1 MSKSCCFA
9 VVLAVICLSVIL
21 LSLEADAQPTSATA
35 TTDATTPC
43 GSSKLEEVANMIE
56 EIALKQEENAR
67 EIRDL
72 KRLLVSVSGHHAND
86 TSSAEDDKEES
97 VTPGPTSVTPL
108 PTTVTMVQTDVT
120 MEPTSVTVEASQ
132 PTNATEQPNNPLD
145 DDAVKPSKEAL
156 VAALVCKYLVCL

>member
-1 MSKSCCFA
+1 
-9 VVLAVICLSVIL
+9 L
-21 LSLEADAQPTSATA
+21 LSLEADAQSTSATA

-43 GSSKLEEVANMIE
+43 GSSTLEEVANMIK

-86 TSSAEDDKEES
+86 TSSEEDDKEES

-108 PTTVTMVQTDVT
+108 PTTVTMVQTEVT
-120 MEPTSVTVEASQ
+120 MEPTSVTVEATNVISQ
-132 PTNATEQPNNPLD
+132 PTNATVQPNNPLD
-145 DDAVKPSKEAL
+145 NDAVKPSQEAL
-156 VAALVCKYLVCL
+156 VAALVCEYLVCL